1 MDYKSWSLEL
11 KTLLEQ
17 KQVVG
22 IVDSTD
28 KAPDVKNVK
37 NTTEFEAQMK
47 QHGIAWSTILLAME
61 RTLQQQIGV
70 QKNTKPLWD
79 QLKVGYT
86 SKVKLNVWALEDQMA
101 AVRLGDCDNE

>member
-28 KAPDVKNVK
+28 EAPDVKNVK
-37 NTTEFEAQMK
+37 NTTEFEAQTK

-61 RTLQQQIGV
+61 RTLQQQNGV
-70 QKNTKPLWD
+70 QKHAKPLWD
-79 QLKVGYT
+79 QLKGGYT
-86 SKVKLNVWALEDQMA
+86 SKVKLNVWASEAQMA